1 MKTLKFLCV
10 LALTMFTIPT
20 LGQDFLNVYFKD
32 GTFKIFHFETIVQ
45 LNTSQFDA
53 EGVRHSDYQYQHVVT
68 TYDHF
73 VYDINDIDSIAFT
86 KYNEEIVEHNF
97 GEAISIV
104 LPELSNCETIEDAE
118 QIINKIKENKSIED
132 AWSDG
137 HELHIKIKDWETM
150 SFHFNH
156 DDENEE
162 ENISAN
168 INEINKWLAKNENV
182 VKSENK
188 EIKLVVANQQ
198 HSDESRSYYISDYYM
213 PLVSHFNTLN
223 KYNIS
228 AIYNGN
234 LSLDFLSSDLYN
246 YDLVFMITHG
256 GYDEKTG
263 RHSLMTSNSLGA
275 FLVNEFNQDSI
286 TNYQKKVFVDNYN
299 SFFKEGSKYEKAR
312 DHING
317 TWHKEKRNYNNS
329 INEYWVG
336 YFTVYQ
342 SFFRDYVKQNFL
354 NSNSIMFNTACMSLK
369 GNNLLADAFFT
380 RNLGVYLGYNETNSI
395 GKKAGPIFYY
405 NMLDGK
411 SVEQAFSSLP
421 DNYRHDSHP
430 ADLRIRTNNKLT
442 NAYSIFLAPI
452 YTNEIDLTSIE
463 YSGNNIYSAKI
474 SGLAISKIYKNI
486 SLGFKYG
493 TEKNDLYINEKC
505 NDDEIVATQ
514 NDTRGNISFEKR
526 IYNLEKGKNYYYCAY
541 SYDGKYYNYG
551 DTLSFK
557 MQSIISDVTV
567 TKASYYP
574 DHYDFNG
581 GKYSFKYN
589 CTVTASINPNGRQIQ
604 EWGYVYVDPSGSTAK
619 IPLTE
624 FGTSYADSRYSY
636 CLNTSSG
643 TLTFYGYVKYADDP
657 NYYYEEPQQF
667 AIAYPEG
674 STLNMSECTFKGTET
689 NVSYQGK
696 NYKYKTAYRYV
707 FKPTGAYWLKVG
719 TYEYG
724 SGWNN
729 WTNLPNYT
737 VSPVDGNNALTV
749 NYYYD
754 DKTFTG
760 DYNVKLKGDDETHGL
775 NYATPQYVNYTYSGS
790 QFTGCNFH
798 NTSNAQAPN
807 LGPVIVDE
815 EEEVYE
821 TVIDIVL

>member
-10 LALTMFTIPT
+10 FALTMFTIPT

-86 KYNEEIVEHNF
+86 KYNKEVVEDNICDAMDAVF
-97 GEAISIV
+97 
-104 LPELSNCETIEDAE
+104 PELVNCENIEDAE
-118 QIINKIKENKSIED
+118 KVIDKIKEDKSIED

-156 DDENEE
+156 NNEVISSINVDDINRQLTKQD
-162 ENISAN
+162 NI
-168 INEINKWLAKNENV
+168 
-182 VKSENK
+182 VKPEGK
-188 EIKLVVANQQ
+188 ELKLVIANQQ
-198 HSDESRSYYISDYYM
+198 HFDESRRYYVDDWFQ
-213 PLVSHFNTLN
+213 PLVQSVNLMK
-223 KYNIS
+223 KYNLS
-228 AIYNGN
+228 ATYENSP
-234 LSLDFLSSDLYN
+234 SLDFFYSDMYKYDIVFVVTHGCCGNGIHSFCTSNQLGIFEKKWYQTYLGIFDTPSREEKLVFKNN
-246 YDLVFMITHG
+246 YDKLFEKGSIYENAQDHITYGWVEEVRNGEICWVSYTSVF
-256 GYDEKTG
+256 E
-263 RHSLMTSNSLGA
+263 
-275 FLVNEFNQDSI
+275 
-286 TNYQKKVFVDNYN
+286 
-299 SFFKEGSKYEKAR
+299 SFFTG
-312 DHING
+312 
-317 TWHKEKRNYNNS
+317 
-329 INEYWVG
+329 
-336 YFTVYQ
+336 F
-342 SFFRDYVKQNFL
+342 VKQKFSNP
-354 NSNSIMFNTACMSLK
+354 NSIMFNVACEALK
-369 GNNLLADAFFT
+369 GSNSLAKAIHN
-380 RNLGVYLGYNETNSI
+380 RGLGVFLGYNESNSRGQKGGYHYI
-395 GKKAGPIFYY
+395 YSLI
-405 NMLDGK
+405 NGK
-411 SVEQAFSSLP
+411 SAYQAYLTL
-421 DNYRHDSHP
+421 DNEYVNDPHP
-430 ADLRIRTNNKLT
+430 AHLEYEPNDDLDNKY
-442 NAYSIFLAPI
+442 NIFLTPI
-452 YTNEIDLTSIE
+452 YTNEINPSSI
-463 YSGNNIYSAKI
+463 NNVNNKISAKL
-474 SGLAISKIYKNI
+474 SGLAITQNHNTI

-493 TEKNDLYINEKC
+493 TEKNNLNKNEKC
-505 NDDEIVATQ
+505 IDNEISATQ
-514 NDTRGNISFEKR
+514 NETKGNISFEKK
-526 IYNLEKGKNYYYCAY
+526 IDNLEKGKTYYYCAY
-541 SYDGKYYNYG
+541 SYDDKYYNYG

-557 MQSIISDVTV
+557 IQSIISDVTV